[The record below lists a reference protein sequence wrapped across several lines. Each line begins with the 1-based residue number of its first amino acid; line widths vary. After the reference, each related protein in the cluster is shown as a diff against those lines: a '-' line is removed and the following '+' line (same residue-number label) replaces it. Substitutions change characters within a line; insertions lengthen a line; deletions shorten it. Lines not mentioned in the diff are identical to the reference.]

1 MDHHCPW
8 VNNCVG
14 YENLRYFLL
23 FIFYLWIALCYMLIS
38 FAAIRHHHVFKEKDE
53 LFTFL
58 VILDGVLVVIMFAF
72 MVWNWYLAFVG
83 CSTIEFWGS
92 MMQEAEPNKVKF
104 EFGFKT
110 VSDNL
115 YKTFGTSKIFRMFSP
130 SMRNVPFTGLEWT
143 FQLHDEGFDQNG
155 KKLLT
160 DIEMRRLNDEESLA
174 SQIEQLDPN
183 DH

>member
-1 MDHHCPW
+1 
-8 VNNCVG
+8 
-14 YENLRYFLL
+14 
-23 FIFYLWIALCYMLIS
+23 
-38 FAAIRHHHVFKEKDE
+38 
-53 LFTFL
+53 
-58 VILDGVLVVIMFAF
+58 MFAF